1 MRKKKEIWN
10 YVIQHLKKR
19 FSNAEVELWFS
30 NITLR
35 EVDSSMITIEVPN
48 KFVANWLREK
58 YAAELQRGF
67 SNFFESPPEI
77 KYVFPANARHKRT
90 DADTSLSETKIA
102 SLPWLDKKLT
112 FENFITGDTNQFAFQ
127 SALEAA
133 KGPVRHYNPL
143 YIWGAPGA
151 GKTHLLHA
159 IGNYVQ
165 VNRPPERAQYIT
177 ADHFTSLV
185 SSARRKR
192 TMDQLRKD
200 MNRVS
205 LLLFDDVDRL
215 SGRLKTQRELSSF
228 FNLFH
233 ETNRQIVFTA
243 KLPPNQISNLSR
255 QISSRLHWGV
265 ISQIDTPDQ
274 ETKLKIIEK
283 KCHEEGIHIPD
294 DAAFFLASNTADMK
308 ELMRLITRLHTY
320 SSVHEKPVDISLVK
334 LVISGKHILSSAPG
348 IQKIQEVTARFFDLP
363 LPELLS
369 GSKKRRYSYP
379 RQIAMYLCRRYTEC
393 SFKEIGMAFQNKD
406 HSTVIY
412 AVRHIS
418 KVMKEN
424 DRIRND
430 ILEIENLIS

>member
-1 MRKKKEIWN
+1 
-10 YVIQHLKKR
+10 VIQHLEKR
-19 FSNAEVELWFS
+19 FSNGEIETWFS
-30 NITLR
+30 NTTLR
-35 EVDSSMITIEVPN
+35 EVDSSMVTVEVPN

-67 SNFFESPPEI
+67 SDFFQSPPEI
-77 KYVFPANARHKRT
+77 QYVFPVNTRQKRT
-90 DADTSLSETKIA
+90 VDGSCTSEMKNT
-102 SLPWLDKKLT
+102 SLPWLNKKLT
-112 FENFITGDTNQFAFQ
+112 FENFITGNTNRFAFQ

-143 YIWGAPGA
+143 FIWGGPGA

-185 SSARRKR
+185 SSARKKR

-200 MNRVS
+200 INRVS
-205 LLLFDDVDRL
+205 FLLFDDVDLL
-215 SGRLKTQRELSSF
+215 SGRLKTQKELSSF

-233 ETNRQIVFTA
+233 ETDRQIVLTA
-243 KLPPNQISNLSR
+243 KLPPNQISNLSKE
-255 QISSRLHWGV
+255 ITSRLHWGV
-265 ISQIDTPDQ
+265 ISEIDTPDQ
-274 ETKLKIIEK
+274 EMKLKIIEK
-283 KCHEEGIHIPD
+283 KCHEEGINIPD
-294 DAAFFLASNTADMK
+294 DAAFFLASNTGNMK
-308 ELMRLITRLHTY
+308 ELMRLVTRLHTY

-334 LVISGKHILSSAPG
+334 LVISGKHILSPAPSM
-348 IQKIQEVTARFFDLP
+348 QKIQEITARFFDLP
-363 LPELLS
+363 LADLLS
-369 GSKKRRYSYP
+369 GSKKRRCSYP

-418 KVMKEN
+418 KVVEEN
-424 DRIRND
+424 DRIKND
-430 ILEIENLIS
+430 ILEIENLIA